1 MAAAAPFAATGGT
14 DDCIHLFDVRVRVFP
29 PFFFVMDWE
38 NCVGP
43 RPART
48 RAHIHTHTNKTRKKT
63 KTQQAHADL
72 GFLMSPG
79 NGAVSALAFST
90 PPGAGAPS
98 HLLSGTA
105 DGGIAVWTAG
115 GEWDCLKTMG
125 DHT

>member
-1 MAAAAPFAATGGT
+1 MRQRQKRERGRGRQAWRRRAALPSFFSLPAPRA
-14 DDCIHLFDVRVRVFP
+14 P
-29 PFFFVMDWE
+29 PVSHPFHPLSLSVSLSI
-38 NCVGP
+38 P
-43 RPART
+43 S
-48 RAHIHTHTNKTRKKT
+48 
-63 KTQQAHADL
+63 QAHADL

-79 NGAVSALAFST
+79 NGAVSALAFYT